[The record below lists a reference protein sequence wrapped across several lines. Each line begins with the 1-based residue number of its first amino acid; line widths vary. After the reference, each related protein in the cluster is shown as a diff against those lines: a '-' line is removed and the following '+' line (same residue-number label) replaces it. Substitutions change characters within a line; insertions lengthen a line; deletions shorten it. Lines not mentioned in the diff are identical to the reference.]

1 MYMKI
6 QTFSLMPPTGKT
18 LPLRLSSPVMAR
30 SGNYERSL
38 QCVRPGRSVFCEN
51 RRYYVPGRIG
61 VFVARERSA
70 VTIVTPAL
78 GPS

>member
-1 MYMKI
+1 M
-6 QTFSLMPPTGKT
+6 MPPTGKT

-30 SGNYERSL
+30 SGIELFFRDILDGSL
-38 QCVRPGRSVFCEN
+38 
-51 RRYYVPGRIG
+51 PGRIG

>member
-1 MYMKI
+1 
-6 QTFSLMPPTGKT
+6 MPPTGKT

-30 SGNYERSL
+30 SGIDFFRDILDGSL
-38 QCVRPGRSVFCEN
+38 
-51 RRYYVPGRIG
+51 PGRIG